1 MSMKIARF
9 WIGGGL
15 ILSFFMSL
23 RDSFAEAAES
33 KEGFHCLNAVSLE
46 SVVSVTA
53 SVDRIS

>member
-1 MSMKIARF
+1 MKIARF

-23 RDSFAEAAES
+23 RDSFAEAVADT

>member
-1 MSMKIARF
+1 MRIARF

-23 RDSFAEAAES
+23 RDSFAEAVADT

-46 SVVSVTA
+46 SVVSATA